1 MNEQITEKKDPKFK
15 DPIVQVVN
23 LSFDCFKF
31 YKFIEVLEKYGD
43 EIEFTFENREFS
55 INFMDASRIML
66 CKCTKYLDK
75 LTTIERMKFGIST
88 NDLKAILRTRKEDKK
103 EISITF
109 DNSKTYIELV
119 KTSEKY
125 NSRIERTLNLL
136 ELDLEEI
143 PMDNLNLI
151 EYPSKANFPCK
162 FLNDFFYESGLYSEI
177 VEIEINELEGI
188 SFSESGVIGNSK
200 YLIENQYC
208 SKIEGNEKGSYSY
221 TFLTPIKPLL
231 PILDKNSEI
240 KLHIKNDH
248 PIRLELYI
256 DSLDINILIY
266 LAPRVEEEEIEY
278 DDFDEPISFDKD
290 IDEI

>member
-1 MNEQITEKKDPKFK
+1 MIEQITEKKDP
-15 DPIVQVVN
+15 IVQVAN
-23 LSFDCFKF
+23 LSFDCYQF
-31 YKFIEVLEKYGD
+31 YKFIDVLEKYAD
-43 EIEFTFENREFS
+43 EIEFVFENREFS

-119 KTSEKY
+119 KTSETYK
-125 NSRIERTLNLL
+125 SIITRTLNLL
-136 ELDLEEI
+136 ELDLEEV
-143 PMDNLNLI
+143 PMDNLNKI
-151 EYPSKANFPCK
+151 KYPSKAIFPCK

-188 SFSESGVIGNSK
+188 GFSENGQIGNSK

-208 SKIEGNEKGSYSY
+208 SEIEGNEKGSYSY

-266 LAPRVEEEEIEY
+266 LAPRVEEAEY
-278 DDFDEPISFDKD
+278 DDYEDEFDEI
-290 IDEI
+290 